1 MRAGILLYEK
11 MAGVRPN
18 YTGVIAVTADFGESD
33 NCGSSLASA
42 ASCIINLT
50 FTPPAVGTVTGT
62 LSITDNASGSP
73 QTVSLSGTGT
83 MNSFTG
89 YCLVIIGGNQCQ
101 PLEKAPAACPAGQ
114 PAQYTGGVS
123 CVNGGTHG
131 IDSLAGCR
139 DSNHSVGVCTVN

>member
-1 MRAGILLYEK
+1 VRAGILLYEK

-73 QTVSLSGTGT
+73 QTVSLSGTGSLD
-83 MNSFTG
+83 SFTG
-89 YCLVIIGGNQCQ
+89 YCLVIIAGNQCQ
-101 PLEKAPAACPAGQ
+101 PLERLPPLARPVSQHNPQEGYRALTVAA
-114 PAQYTGGVS
+114 TG
-123 CVNGGTHG
+123 
-131 IDSLAGCR
+131 
-139 DSNHSVGVCTVN
+139 